1 MIHRVYSDLTTFK
14 PLSFHGGLNVLLA
27 EKSQG
32 ASDRQ
37 TRNRAGKSSFVE
49 LLHFLLGG
57 NADTRSLFRTES
69 LASSHFG
76 MEFDLAGQRV
86 GAERIGTS
94 ASKITVR
101 AEDTSAWPIEPAGT
115 RAPLLSNTDWRT
127 VLGTL
132 MFGLSAQEQEDKDT
146 TSPTFRSLFAYFV
159 RRQAANAFTTPE
171 KQADMQQLGDQ
182 QMALMY
188 LLGLDWSIAR
198 DWHKIR
204 ERERTLRELAKAAG
218 AGAFG
223 AVIGTVAELRTQLT
237 VAEAATR
244 QLRERLQ
251 SFRVL
256 PEYESLEGEASRITK
271 EISELVDANTL
282 DKRLIIDLEESLKA
296 ESPPPISDLNSLYEE
311 VGVALPDAVVRRFD
325 EVRAFHDS
333 VVQNRRDYLGGEVT
347 AAQQRIAGR
356 DQRKHQLD
364 ERRAEIMRLLQ
375 THGALQH
382 FSQLQSELNRREAE
396 VEALRQ
402 RYSAAEQLEGSK
414 TELEIERNQLLL
426 RLRQDFR
433 EQKQLLDDAILAFEE
448 TSNRLYESAGSL
460 RIVDTDNGPVF
471 EFNIQGS
478 RSKGI
483 KNMQI
488 FCFDMMLM
496 RLCTKRKIGPSFLVH
511 DSHLFDGVDG
521 RQVAKALQV
530 GASTAEE
537 LGFQYI
543 VTMNSDD
550 AFKETSAN
558 FDLNPYILPTRLTDA
573 TEDGGLFGI
582 RFG

>member
-1 MIHRVYSDLTTFK
+1 M
-14 PLSFHGGLNVLLA
+14 
-27 EKSQG
+27 
-32 ASDRQ
+32 
-37 TRNRAGKSSFVE
+37 
-49 LLHFLLGG
+49 
-57 NADTRSLFRTES
+57 
-69 LASSHFG
+69 
-76 MEFDLAGQRV
+76 
-86 GAERIGTS
+86 
-94 ASKITVR
+94 
-101 AEDTSAWPIEPAGT
+101 
-115 RAPLLSNTDWRT
+115 LSNTDWRT

-132 MFGLSAQEQEDKDT
+132 VFGLSAEEQEDKDA

-182 QMALMY
+182 QMGLMY

-198 DWHKIR
+198 DWHKVR

-223 AVIGTVAELRTQLT
+223 TVIGTVAELRTQLT

-256 PEYESLEGEASRITK
+256 PEYESLEGEASRTTK
-271 EISELVDANTL
+271 EISELADANTL

-296 ESPPPISDLNSLYEE
+296 ESPPPISDLNSLYAE

-347 AAQQRIAGR
+347 AAQRRIAER

-364 ERRAEIMRLLQ
+364 ERRAEIMDLLR

-382 FSQLQSELNRREAE
+382 FSRLQGELNRREAE

-402 RYSAAEQLEGSK
+402 RYAAAEQLEGTK
-414 TELEIERNQLLL
+414 TELEIERNRLLL

-471 EFNIQGS
+471 QFNIQGS

-496 RLCTKRKIGPSFLVH
+496 RLCMKRKIGPGFLVH

-521 RQVAKALQV
+521 RQVAKALEV
-530 GASTAEE
+530 GAKTAEE

-550 AFKETSAN
+550 AFKETSQN
-558 FDLNPYILPTRLTDA
+558 FDLNPYILSTRLTDA